1 MQGFS
6 GLRFL
11 YYAFITA
18 PFSNS
23 MSSYLVSQS
32 AQTFLSI
39 FPLCSAWSRIG
50 HFTSSSHQQTLKLD
64 YPRLTNSDT
73 CITFHQTIT
82 TALRIFNV
90 IYFLNRMTMQTCH
103 KMQNK
108 YHYQMS
114 SILTFG
120 QISLYFVFYI
130 SFQNKIGITRYI

>member
-1 MQGFS
+1 MQGIS

-32 AQTFLSI
+32 AHTFLSV

-50 HFTSSSHQQTLKLD
+50 HFTTSSHQQTLKLH

-73 CITFHQTIT
+73 CITFYQTIT
-82 TALRIFNV
+82 TALWIFNV
-90 IYFLNRMTMQTCH
+90 IYFLNRVTMQTCQKIW

-108 YHYQMS
+108 YHYQIS

-130 SFQNKIGITRYI
+130 SF